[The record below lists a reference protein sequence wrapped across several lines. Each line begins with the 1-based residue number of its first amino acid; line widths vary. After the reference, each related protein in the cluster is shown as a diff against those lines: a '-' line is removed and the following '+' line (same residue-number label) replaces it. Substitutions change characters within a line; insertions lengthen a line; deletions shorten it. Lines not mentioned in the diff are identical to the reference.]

1 MHLASHLSFLP
12 CSDCLKSTRQFRGS
26 FLQKCDTISLELVV
40 LTLLVGIQLMYIFL
54 TGFLY
59 SVANVA
65 TKTAVKVK
73 DSVKET
79 VEGKVHLF

>member
-1 MHLASHLSFLP
+1 MEV
-12 CSDCLKSTRQFRGS
+12 
-26 FLQKCDTISLELVV
+26 FLQKCDIISLELVV